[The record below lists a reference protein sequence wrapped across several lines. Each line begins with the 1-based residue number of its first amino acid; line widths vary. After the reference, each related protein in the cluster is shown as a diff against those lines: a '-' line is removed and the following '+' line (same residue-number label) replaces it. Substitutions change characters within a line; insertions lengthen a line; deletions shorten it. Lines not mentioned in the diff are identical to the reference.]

1 MGAHELLRDDAHLL
15 RQLDAARRPRLHDD
29 RRGHRRAPPA
39 AAGRGDLLPADDEHG
54 SNIPRVAEEA
64 GARAPGVRRSERRGL
79 PGDDGSRQRVER
91 FLRPHDR
98 RPPQA
103 RVQEFLQ
110 RIYDR
115 GDLRRRLRGP
125 LLHALR
131 VVLHEAELVEG
142 LCPQHGIPP
151 EFVEEKNYF
160 FASPP
165 TKSAFCG
172 CTTTGRISCFRGFA
186 TTRPAASSSGG
197 WTTSASAGPRSAGAW
212 KCRGTPAR
220 WSTSGWT
227 R

>member
-1 MGAHELLRDDAHLL
+1 MTVRVNASNDFFVRTT
-15 RQLDAARRPRLHDD
+15 DD
-29 RRGHRRAPPA
+29 RHK
-39 AAGRGDLLPADDEHG
+39 
-54 SNIPRVAEEA
+54 
-64 GARAPGVRRSERRGL
+64 
-79 PGDDGSRQRVER
+79 
-91 FLRPHDR
+91 
-98 RPPQA
+98 A

-115 GDLRRRLRGP
+115 GEIFEGLRGP

-172 CTTTGRISCFRGFA
+172 CTTTGRISCFRGFLQRGA
-186 TTRPAASSSGG
+186 QLHR
-197 WTTSASAGPRSAGAW
+197 AGAGRHQRQPCLAALGRSPW
-212 KCRGTPAR
+212 DTSQVVYVWDALINYWSALAR
-220 WSTSGWT
+220 
-227 R
+227 